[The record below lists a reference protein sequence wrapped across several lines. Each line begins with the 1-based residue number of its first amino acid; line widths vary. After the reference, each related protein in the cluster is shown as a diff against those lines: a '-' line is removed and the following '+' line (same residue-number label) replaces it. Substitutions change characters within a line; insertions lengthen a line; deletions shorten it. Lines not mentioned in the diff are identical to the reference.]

1 MWFGGYEDACGEH
14 DRRQIVRGG
23 WEDFCRDVLRFQA
36 TTAECS
42 VLLMKEIL
50 RCYTVIRTPVQHP
63 FSHKHP
69 ASEGSAGLLRNPQ
82 LGSLPLTAAL

>member
-1 MWFGGYEDACGEH
+1 MHVGRMIAAKSC
-14 DRRQIVRGG
+14 GG
-23 WEDFCRDVLRFQA
+23 WEDFCRDVVRFQA
-36 TTAECS
+36 KTTKCS

-50 RCYTVIRTPVQHP
+50 RCYTVIRTPVQRP

-69 ASEGSAGLLRNPQ
+69 ASEQAAALLRNTQ